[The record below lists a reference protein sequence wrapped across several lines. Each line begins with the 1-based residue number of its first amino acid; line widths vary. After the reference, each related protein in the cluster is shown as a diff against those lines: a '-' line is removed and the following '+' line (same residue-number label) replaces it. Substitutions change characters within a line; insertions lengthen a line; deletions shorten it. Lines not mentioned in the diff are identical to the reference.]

1 MKTDHY
7 IFTDKG
13 GRPLNEDRADWAGSG
28 DRYCF
33 ILCDGLGGHGMGDRA
48 AELVTA
54 YIKERFLAGEGLEA
68 FAAGALP
75 GAQAA
80 LRSAQAAD
88 PRLKGMRTT
97 AVILCIEGDRGLA
110 LHIGDSR
117 LYRFRGGKIV
127 SRTRDHSIP
136 QVLCMSGEIEESE
149 IRSHPDR
156 NKLLRALGDDSE
168 ELRCE
173 SSSFDVAE
181 GDAFLLCSDGF
192 WEPVTEIEME
202 RTLAEEPK
210 AKKWLAA
217 MVKLAVK
224 NSAGKPMD
232 NFTAIAVKV
241 KR

>member
-168 ELRCE
+168 EFRCE

-232 NFTAIAVKV
+232 NFTAIAVRV

>member
-54 YIKERFLAGEGLEA
+54 YLKERFLVGEGLEA

-173 SSSFDVAE
+173 SFSFDVAE